1 MAEPLPWLNPTSG
14 CGPASNSY
22 TINQIAP
29 LFQLQT
35 ETLGRYLWIVC
46 RTLPIQL
53 QAPSTQT
60 DPVAPPLALPQL
72 KSIIGSAHGRHWP

>member
-14 CGPASNSY
+14 CGPPSNSY
-22 TINQIAP
+22 TINPIAP

-35 ETLGRYLWIVC
+35 EALERYLWMVC

-60 DPVAPPLALPQL
+60 DPLAPPLALPQL